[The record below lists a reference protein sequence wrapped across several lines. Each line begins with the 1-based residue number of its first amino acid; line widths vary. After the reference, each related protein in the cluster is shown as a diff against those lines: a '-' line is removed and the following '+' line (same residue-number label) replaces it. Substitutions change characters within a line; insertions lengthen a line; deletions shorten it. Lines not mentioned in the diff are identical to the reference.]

1 MFNQKSKQDP
11 LGNHDSTF
19 FNHKGGLLID
29 GKAKFK
35 TIPNEE
41 NEELVNA
48 RDKMNFPLMNPNIS
62 NKQ

>member
-11 LGNHDSTF
+11 LGNYDSTY

-41 NEELVNA
+41 NEEFVNA
-48 RDKMNFPLMNPNIS
+48 RDKMNFPLMN
-62 NKQ
+62 